1 MLRNNCLRYVHPFP
15 TVLWSTFLR
24 EPCTVNSEEL
34 PAISGFLLSGNSA
47 A

>member
-1 MLRNNCLRYVHPFP
+1 MLRNDCLRYVHPFP
-15 TVLWSTFLR
+15 RWSTFLR